1 MLRASQLRHQSDSRY
16 CFVLG
21 DGRLFLRLGIA
32 KEVAV
37 SRVEVTFGP
46 PQSFAKNHDNIVM
59 KLGCID
65 NDFAYYETV
74 LEALP
79 CRFYYIFRIY
89 SDGIC
94 YTYNETGVSEGYP
107 YHLAFLSAFQMIAEN
122 RADYMLPKPSWE
134 GRMFYQI
141 FPERFACRGDPKKKA
156 YVNRDWKSLDLHT
169 TLRGNPFL
177 GGDLYGV
184 IDHLD
189 YLSSLGVG
197 AIYLNPIHPSPSNH
211 KYDVLDY
218 FDVEPK
224 FGGKE
229 ALRELIEQAHERD
242 IKIVL
247 DMVFNH
253 TSVFHP
259 FFQDVADKGKASP
272 YHEFYFI
279 HGDRP
284 DIRKKNYETFAN
296 AKQMPKLDTSNPKVQ
311 DYVIEVASY
320 YMKEFGVDG
329 FRLDVCEGVSHECW
343 TRLKMALKKIN
354 PEVLL
359 LGEIWLNSESY
370 LGPNQ
375 IDGVM
380 NYPLLGAISN
390 YILDHK
396 GAKEMAEELNG
407 LIVRYKW
414 GNITLMMNLLSSHDI
429 QRVYRLASGNHDD
442 ILMAYA
448 ILFAFPG
455 MPCVY
460 YGDEIFMDGGG
471 DPDCRRGM
479 EWDSAEFKGEDHALF
494 KALGQFHRSSSALRT
509 GEVRIYEQKG
519 LLFIERK
526 SKDETLV
533 LAVNRTPLPI
543 ELGKKAELSR
553 HYDGK
558 KLAPKG
564 FAFYKEA
571 A

>member
-16 CFVLG
+16 CFVLSE
-21 DGRLFLRLGIA
+21 GRLFLRLGIA

-37 SRVEVTFGP
+37 DRVEVTFGP
-46 PQSFAKNHDNIVM
+46 PQSFAKQHHNIVM

-65 NDFAYYETV
+65 HDFAYYETV

-89 SDGIC
+89 SEGVC
-94 YTYNETGVSEGYP
+94 YTYTETGVSEGYL
-107 YHLAFLSAFQMIAEN
+107 YSLAFLSAFQMIAEN

-141 FPERFACRGDPKKKA
+141 FPERFACRGDPKKKP
-156 YVNRDWKSLDLHT
+156 YVNRAWSSLDLHT
-169 TLRGNPFL
+169 SFRGTPFL
-177 GGDLYGV
+177 GGDLYGI
-184 IDHLD
+184 IDRLD
-189 YLSSLGVG
+189 YLHGLGVE
-197 AIYLNPIHPSPSNH
+197 ALYLNPVHPSRSNH

-218 FDVEPK
+218 FDIDAG

-229 ALRELIEQAHERD
+229 AFRQLIEQAHKTD
-242 IKIVL
+242 IKIVM

-259 FFQDVADKGKASP
+259 YFQDVVDNGRESP
-272 YHEFYFI
+272 YHDYYFI
-279 HGDRP
+279 HGERP
-284 DIRKKNYETFAN
+284 DIKKKNYETFAN
-296 AKQMPKLDTSNPKVQ
+296 AKHMPKLDTSNPVVQ
-311 DYVIEVASY
+311 DFIIEVASY
-320 YMKEFGVDG
+320 WMKEFGVDG
-329 FRLDVCEGVSHECW
+329 FRLDVSEGVSHECW

-354 PEVLL
+354 PDVYL

-380 NYPLLGAISN
+380 NYPLLGSISN
-390 YILDHK
+390 FVLDHE
-396 GAKEMAEELNG
+396 GAKDMAEELNG

-429 QRVYRLASGNHDD
+429 QRVSRLCGGDHDD

-479 EWDSAEFKGEDHALF
+479 EWDSKEFKGEDHATF
-494 KALGQFHRSSSALRT
+494 KALGALHRNSVALKH
-509 GEVRIYEQKG
+509 GNVRIYEQKG
-519 LLFIERK
+519 LLLIERE
-526 SKDETLV
+526 SEGETMV
-533 LAVNRTPLPI
+533 LALNRTPLGI
-543 ELGKKAELSR
+543 KLDKTAELSR

-558 KLAPKG
+558 TLLPKG
-564 FAFYKEA
+564 FAFYKETK
-571 A
+571 